1 MIYRESISIFIR
13 QLKEQMKSFKN
24 KKVAYD
30 NRSSSKGIVVENPD
44 DCSSIEY
51 GQSTVE
57 YGQSTVEYAIILAA
71 FLAVVLGLGALWH
84 LFDTGLVVD
93 HALQSASHHLQQVS
107 EGALIDVFLY

>member
-13 QLKEQMKSFKN
+13 QLKDRIKAFKN
-24 KKVAYD
+24 EKVVYD

-44 DCSSIEY
+44 DCSSI
-51 GQSTVE
+51 E

>member
-24 KKVAYD
+24 KKVVYD
-30 NRSSSKGIVVENPD
+30 DRSSSKGIVVENPD
-44 DCSSIEY
+44 DCSSI
-51 GQSTVE
+51 E

-93 HALQSASHHLQQVS
+93 HALQSVSHHLQQVS

>member
-1 MIYRESISIFIR
+1 MIYRESISIFIQ
-13 QLKEQMKSFKN
+13 QLKDQMKAFKN
-24 KKVAYD
+24 KKVVYD
-30 NRSSSKGIVVENPD
+30 DRGSSKGAAVENPN
-44 DCSSIEY
+44 DCSSIEC
-51 GQSTVE
+51 
-57 YGQSTVEYAIILAA
+57 GQSTVEYAIILAA

>member
-1 MIYRESISIFIR
+1 MIYRKSISIFIR

-24 KKVAYD
+24 KKVVYD
-30 NRSSSKGIVVENPD
+30 DRSSSEGIVVENPD
-44 DCSSIEY
+44 DCSSI
-51 GQSTVE
+51 E

-84 LFDTGLVVD
+84 LFDAGLVVD
-93 HALQSASHHLQQVS
+93 HALQSASHHLWQVS